1 MKNLVLTVIGILTSV
16 GIANI
21 HAQEDLIKFG
31 VDDTKHIPVGLK
43 IGDLA
48 PIIYDTAVNGNIIN
62 TAELV
67 GKEEVVVIF
76 YRGQWCPVCNRYLS
90 NLSDSLEM
98 IESKAKVILIG
109 PESFEN
115 AQEESKMQDDKFTI
129 IADAKGMYLSGF
141 DVTFTVTDKYEKKIK
156 TFLKTSIAEN
166 NEQQEAQ
173 LPVPA
178 TYVIGK
184 DGKIKYRHFDYN
196 YKVRAT
202 AKEILG
208 ALE

>member
-1 MKNLVLTVIGILTSV
+1 MKNLVLTVFGILTSV